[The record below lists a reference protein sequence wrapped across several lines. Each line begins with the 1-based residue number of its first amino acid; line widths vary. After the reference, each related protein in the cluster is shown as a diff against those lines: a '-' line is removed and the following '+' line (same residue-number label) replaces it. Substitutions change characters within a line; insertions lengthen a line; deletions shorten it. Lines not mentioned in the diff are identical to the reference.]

1 VKEVSALVTVLALLL
16 GTLHGQVMRGP
27 ITPVCRVGQ
36 PCDAP
41 AKNVR
46 LLFTRAG
53 RTTSTLTD
61 STGRYRVRL
70 AAGTYTVRTD
80 QAPFGRVPQP
90 QVVTVKAS
98 TLRRVDFHI
107 DTGIR

>member
-1 VKEVSALVTVLALLL
+1 MTALALLF

-27 ITPVCRVGQ
+27 ITPVCRVGH

-53 RTTSTLTD
+53 RTSTALTD
-61 STGRYRVRL
+61 SNGRYRIRL

-80 QAPFGRVPQP
+80 QQPFGRVPQP
-90 QVVTVKAS
+90 QVVTVRAS